1 MYEFERDE
9 RNNMAL
15 KNVLPTGGVADVTC
29 IVVKILRIRSL
40 LSLLPFNEVICA
52 DGLTGRWLGAR
63 GAGTPEANTWA

>member
-40 LSLLPFNEVICA
+40 LSLLPFDEVVHA
-52 DGLTGRWLGAR
+52 DGLTGRWLGTH
-63 GAGTPEANTWA
+63 GAGKPKANTWA